1 MLARG
6 NGAYYSYNLKKLH
19 VLIMREKYILNDY
32 SLKYI
37 FNENLF
43 AQLYFLCYM
52 KWICLI
58 YIIPQVTYNFFQF

>member
-6 NGAYYSYNLKKLH
+6 NGAYYSYNLKKLP

-52 KWICLI
+52 K
-58 YIIPQVTYNFFQF
+58 